1 MPQFLAKALAK
12 KRKRKR
18 KRKGITVVLLSAML
32 ILALSSAAFALGGGN
47 ELEVSSLPLPGYLDE
62 EQPNPFPDIPG
73 PVHSVPG
80 NQQPISSDGSGEPD
94 EQQTVPSVPSEP
106 QPLPSHNALLN
117 NNDIRDL
124 NEENPPSYGERFIAK
139 IITNATNWL
148 MHIFK
153 LDDPMI
159 LIFGYDA
166 RADKS
171 DSFLANGLYGS
182 IISDPTQASQVVL
195 GVFPGYYFKAIA
207 FLYDGF
213 TKLLPI
219 PLVIALV
226 VLAIIFMLTSGTVE
240 GRGKIKEY
248 AQAFIVALL
257 SLRFGAYIW
266 SAIISVIHFFIK
278 LIWANMLKYGVTPNF
293 FMNMIW
299 GDGQAGFNAAMQ
311 FGSLPLGILLLL
323 AALMVLALNYQYV
336 MRLIIM
342 GGLILLFPVVT
353 TLSVFP
359 PYRHALQV
367 WMKEFVAN
375 ALLPLAHA
383 LALGVFFMALQA
395 PGMGESVAFW
405 LMLAY
410 LAGLPTIT
418 NLIREL
424 LGLQGGFRGGAIS
437 AMAGAT
443 GASSLGSLGFM
454 MLARRSGASRYTDG
468 GSGGHDTGTSDESMS
483 HGGGKLMGATSGVG
497 KFAQGAFNT
506 GSAIAGNRVIRAL
519 AGGAV
524 KGTTIAAGG
533 TYATMTGTNP
543 AAGMMIGYGAG
554 AKLSKAG
561 GSLVNATGS
570 GVQTVAQSISENHGV
585 RAGLADAT
593 QRIKNQSL
601 EEGNGLAQT
610 VVGMQD
616 KVNTAFRMA
625 GHEGPFAAPSFVK
638 ENQLK
643 IRETQSKMN
652 ELRPDMNFAKAQYE
666 QSRSKYGDDFQ
677 TTIEHKEQYLGLKKA
692 YSRHESDLNLAQTRL
707 KTPSELKAHTERYS
721 MSRGR
726 A

>member
-1 MPQFLAKALAK
+1 MRFS
-12 KRKRKR
+12 KRTKPGQTHPEQARGRKH
-18 KRKGITVVLLSAML
+18 KGLRRVMTVLLS
-32 ILALSSAAFALGGGN
+32 ILLVLTLGSGLVLADN
-47 ELEVSSLPLPGYLDE
+47 DWPFNPSYPES
-62 EQPNPFPDIPG
+62 PNPFPDIPG
-73 PVHSVPG
+73 PVPSTP
-80 NQQPISSDGSGEPD
+80 DDPD
-94 EQQTVPSVPSEP
+94 EDSGGQGPVPSIPDEM
-106 QPLPSHNALLN
+106 QPLPEHNALLN
-117 NNDIRDL
+117 NDAIRDL
-124 NEENPPSYGERFIAK
+124 NASDPPSYGEKFIAK
-139 IITNATNWL
+139 IITTATKWL
-148 MHIFK
+148 MNIFK

-159 LIFGYDA
+159 LVFGYDA
-166 RADKS
+166 RSDKS
-171 DSFLANGLYGS
+171 DSFLANGVYGGLL
-182 IISDPTQASQVVL
+182 SDASQASQVVF
-195 GVFPGYYFKAIA
+195 GVFPGYFFKVIA
-207 FLYDGF
+207 TFYDAV
-213 TKLLPI
+213 TALLPI

-226 VLAIIFMLTSGTVE
+226 VLGMMFMLNSGTVE

-248 AQAFIVALL
+248 AQVFIVAVL

-266 SAIISVIHFFIK
+266 SAIMGVTHFLIK
-278 LIWANMLKYGVTPNF
+278 LIWATMIKHGVTPDF

-299 GDGQAGFNAAMQ
+299 GPGSDGFNATAEIS
-311 FGSLPLGILLLL
+311 SLALGILLLL
-323 AALMVLALNYQYV
+323 AALTVLTLNYQYI
-336 MRLIIM
+336 MRMIIM
-342 GGLILLFPVVT
+342 GLLIMVFPIVT
-353 TLSVFP
+353 ALSVFP
-359 PYRHALQV
+359 PYRHALQM

-383 LALGVFFMALQA
+383 LALGVFFMVLQSS
-395 PGMGESVAFW
+395 GTGEAVSFW
-405 LMLAY
+405 LTLAY

-437 AMAGAT
+437 TMAGAT
-443 GASSLGSLGFM
+443 GASSLGSLGLM
-454 MLARRSGASRYTDG
+454 MLARRSGASRYTGG
-468 GSGGHDTGTSDESMS
+468 GSGGHDTETSDESMS

-570 GVQTVAQSISENHGV
+570 GVQTVAQSVSEKHGV
-585 RAGLADAT
+585 RAGLTNAT
-593 QRIKNQSL
+593 RRIKNQSL

-610 VVGMQD
+610 VVGMQE
-616 KVNTAFRMA
+616 KVNTAFRMG

-638 ENQLK
+638 ENQVK
-643 IRETQSKMN
+643 IREAQAKMN
-652 ELRPDMNFAKAQYE
+652 EIRPEMSFAEAQYQ
-666 QSRSKYGDDFQ
+666 QSRLKFGDEFQ
-677 TTIEHKEQYLGLKKA
+677 TTQEHKEQYLSLKRTYA
-692 YSRHESDLNLAQTRL
+692 RHESDLNFAQTRL

-721 MSRGR
+721 TSRGR